1 MEGSILSVNLATD
14 KEDQYIYSMLKKF
27 KLVDIRENYFDLI
40 NEAKRD
46 NLNYKQFLHLLL
58 QHEEQGKKRRMVA
71 RYIKNAHFE
80 KEKTLDEYDFSFHN
94 FQHMKKIQELSTLDF
109 IKRKENVILIGP
121 PGVGKSHIATGLGM
135 KACESGKKVL
145 FVNAVEF
152 IAELATHA
160 SQGTLKTLFKKLARI
175 DLIAIDELGY
185 LKMDKEKESLFFQFI
200 RHRYEKNALIITTN
214 LPLDHWDEV
223 FTSQLA
229 ATAILDRLVH
239 HCHIVSITGDS
250 YRVKGK
256 KKGISQNEKS
266 Q

>member
-14 KEDQYIYSMLKKF
+14 KEEQYIYSMLKQF

-40 NEAKRD
+40 NEAKKD
-46 NLNYKQFLHLLL
+46 QLDYKQFLLLLL

-71 RYIKNAHFE
+71 RHIKNAHFE
-80 KEKTLDEYDFSFHN
+80 KEQSLDEYDFSFHN
-94 FQHMKKIQELSTLDF
+94 YQHMKKIQELSTLDF
-109 IKRKENVILIGP
+109 LERKENVILIGP
-121 PGVGKSHIATGLGM
+121 PGVGKSCIATGLGM
-135 KACESGKKVL
+135 KACEAGKKVL

-152 IAELATHA
+152 ITELATHA
-160 SQGTLKTLFKKLARI
+160 SRGTLKTLFKKLARI

-239 HCHIVSITGDS
+239 HSHIVSITGDS

-256 KKGISQNEKS
+256 KKGIN
-266 Q
+266 